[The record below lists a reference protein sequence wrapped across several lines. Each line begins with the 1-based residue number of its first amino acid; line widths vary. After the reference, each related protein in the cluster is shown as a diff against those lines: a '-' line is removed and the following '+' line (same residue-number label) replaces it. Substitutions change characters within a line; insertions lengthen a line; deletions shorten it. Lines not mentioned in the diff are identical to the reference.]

1 MGRWSHQAIA
11 DAERPSELRKTEV
24 IVSTDT
30 KRRQQNPVGQ
40 MGCPQVGKQEIV
52 VWASEE

>member
-11 DAERPSELRKTEV
+11 DAERPSELRKTKV

-52 VWASEE
+52 LWTSEE